1 MKRRARTSDL
11 MWPRLFRRFDGGAR
25 TLQGQLRD
33 MLVHAVM
40 EGFISPGEPLPS
52 SRLLAQLLG
61 LSRTTVTLAL
71 QALSDKGLVVGRAR
85 SGYYV
90 GEQLASTYLGAR
102 RRAAQAAQSPSAGG
116 VRWGARLKQRPSE
129 QRNIHKPAD
138 WQQQPYP
145 FIYGQFDATLF
156 PSADWRECVLESLQ
170 GRALRRWAPD
180 HIDRDDDALVEQI
193 HRRLLPARGIWV
205 ERDEILVTTGAQQ
218 ATFLLANVLVDGG
231 TTVGIEDPGYPDARN
246 NFALRTRHLRPL
258 RVDEHGLVLG
268 ARLKGCQYVYVT
280 PSHQCPTTVT
290 MQLERRQ
297 ELLARAERDD
307 FVVIEDD
314 HESELNFSGHPT
326 PALKSLDTQ
335 GRVLY
340 LGSLSKTLAHGLRLG
355 YVVAPVELVRE
366 LRALRRLVMRHA
378 PTNNQQVAASFIA
391 HGHQEAFVRRLNVAY
406 RERAERLRAALA
418 QHAPALRP
426 MAAQGGSA
434 LWCSA
439 HHGIDTRDLAS
450 RLYQH
455 GVVVEPGDIFFAGA
469 RVPRHHLRI
478 GYSSIP
484 ADRIDAGVRLI
495 GAELRAVARANASTA
510 SA

>member
-1 MKRRARTSDL
+1 MTRHARTGEL

-40 EGFISPGEPLPS
+40 EGFLSPGEALPS

-71 QALSDKGLVVGRAR
+71 QALSDKGLIVGRAR
-85 SGYYV
+85 SGHFV
-90 GEQLASTYLGAR
+90 SEQLAATYLGAR
-102 RRAAQAAQSPSAGG
+102 QRAGTSVAETS
-116 VRWGARLKQRPSE
+116 VRWSQRLKLRPSE
-129 QRNIHKPAD
+129 QRNIHKPGD

-156 PSADWRECVLESLQ
+156 PAADWRECVLESLQ

-180 HIDRDDDALVEQI
+180 HIDRDDDTLVEQI
-193 HRRLLPARGIWV
+193 HRRLLPARGIWA
-205 ERDEILVTTGAQQ
+205 ERDEILVTSGAQQ
-218 ATFLLANVLVDGG
+218 ATFLLATLLVDGV
-231 TTVGIEDPGYPDARN
+231 TTVGVENPGYPDARN
-246 NFALRTRHLRPL
+246 NFALRTRHVRPL
-258 RVDEHGLVLG
+258 RVDAQGLVLG
-268 ARLKGCQYVYVT
+268 SRLVGCQLVHVT

-290 MQLERRQ
+290 MPLARRQ

-314 HESELNFSGHPT
+314 HESELNFSGQPT
-326 PALKSLDTQ
+326 PALKSLDIQ
-335 GRVLY
+335 GRVIY
-340 LGSLSKTLAHGLRLG
+340 LGSMSKTLAHGLRLG
-355 YVVAPVELVRE
+355 YVVAPAALVRE
-366 LRALRRLVMRHA
+366 LRALRRLVMRHV

-391 HGHQEAFVRRLNVAY
+391 HGHQEAFVRRLNLAY
-406 RERAERLRAALA
+406 RERAQALRAALA
-418 QHAPALRP
+418 QHARGLKPVS
-426 MAAQGGSA
+426 AQGGSA

-439 HHGIDTRDLAS
+439 PPGVDTRELAA
-450 RLYQH
+450 RLYQQ
-455 GVVVEPGDIFFAGA
+455 GVVIEPGDVFFAGA

-484 ADRIDAGVRLI
+484 AERIDAGVRLI
-495 GAELRAVARANASTA
+495 ARELKAIAAARPS
-510 SA
+510 